1 MSRESGRESAM
12 PTGVTCHH
20 CKIFGHKVRD
30 CKILAR
36 NLEMEKLGKLDN
48 GRKR

>member
-1 MSRESGRESAM
+1 M
-12 PTGVTCHH
+12 PIVVTCYHY
-20 CKIFGHKVRD
+20 KILGHKVRD